1 MKHRRFDHKVPEY
14 YLNSLLRTVREQEE
28 ELAELRGAPEEEEPV
43 CRRFGILVAIE
54 LDAIHTLYPDA
65 EELDGP
71 TGYKTLKI
79 RKPGRVIY
87 VCQCGM
93 GTVAASAGVQ
103 YLISRFHVS
112 AIVNFGVVGGLT
124 PDMKQQKVCLV
135 DRVVH
140 YKYDCHEFMDL
151 VPGQVDGH
159 SSVFLPTDAAL
170 KAIVREAAPDLPLV
184 TCCSGDK
191 FVGTAEEKALLHRQ
205 FEGDICDMESAGIV
219 LTCEANG
226 VPCLLFK
233 AVSDGLADGAAGFYA
248 ELQSASLLCLRMADK
263 MMGKL

>member
-14 YLNSLLRTVREQEE
+14 YLKNMYDRIKEQEE
-28 ELAELRGAPEEEEPV
+28 QIAELSDAATEEPE
-43 CRRFGILVAIE
+43 CKRFGIIVAIE
-54 LDAIHTLYPDA
+54 LDAILKLYPDI

-71 TGYKTLKI
+71 VGYKTYKI
-79 RKPGRVIY
+79 RKPGCVIY
-87 VCQCGM
+87 VCRCGM

-103 YLISRFHVS
+103 YLISRFGVS

-124 PDMKQQKVCLV
+124 GDMKQQKVVLV

-159 SSVFLPTDAAL
+159 SSIFLPTDAAL
-170 KAIVREAAPDLPLV
+170 KAIVRAEAPDLPLV

-191 FVGTAEEKALLHRQ
+191 FVGTAEEKTLLHTQ

-219 LTCEANG
+219 LSCEANG
-226 VPCLLFK
+226 VPCILFK
-233 AVSDGLADGAAGFYA
+233 AVSDGLSDGAAGFYA
-248 ELQSASLLCLRMADK
+248 ELQSASLLCLQMADK